1 MFNLY
6 KKIQNLDLPNDCQLR
21 LFDNTIVSILTYG
34 CEVWGYGHLKMM
46 HAYFLKYILN
56 VKQSTSHSMLY
67 GELGRVPLYIGIN
80 KRIVVVFGYN
90 LLFGGN
96 RLSSTLYSIIF
107 QYHKN
112 YDRNYKWLLYLP
124 QFNIY
129 KYITYLF

>member
-1 MFNLY
+1 MFSLY
-6 KKIQNLDLPNDCQLR
+6 KKIQNLDLPNDCQLK

-80 KRIVVVFGYN
+80 KRIVVFWY
-90 LLFGGN
+90 
-96 RLSSTLYSIIF
+96 R
-107 QYHKN
+107 
-112 YDRNYKWLLYLP
+112 W
-124 QFNIY
+124 
-129 KYITYLF
+129 

>member
-1 MFNLY
+1 MFSLY
-6 KKIQNLDLPNDCQLR
+6 KKIQNLDLPNDCQFK

-46 HAYFLKYILN
+46 HTYFLKYILN

-80 KRIVVVFGYN
+80 KRIVVFWYN
-90 LLFGGN
+90 LLYGGN

-107 QYHKN
+107 QDHIN
-112 YDRNYKWLLYLP
+112 YDRNYKWLI
-124 QFNIY
+124 NG
-129 KYITYLF
+129 